1 MKPRISVKALLLTL
15 ILIGASSNALSIDSK
30 EYESLSE
37 VNNNSTDARSL
48 SDDLLIGFGGENS
61 VEEPRLAVDNN
72 GNMYVAGIFDEGF
85 EIGDTI
91 FTTNGEE
98 DIFEYN
104 NRLHVC

>member
-37 VNNNSTDARSL
+37 DNSNSTDARSL

-61 VEEPRLAVDNN
+61 VEEPRLAVDNLSL
-72 GNMYVAGIFDEGF
+72 IH
-85 EIGDTI
+85 I
-91 FTTNGEE
+91 
-98 DIFEYN
+98 
-104 NRLHVC
+104 